1 MIYLVNYFHN
11 TYNTIH
17 NIFYFF
23 NKKKMSSNDTTNNN
37 TDFNP
42 LAQWE
47 RNILLIG
54 SEKFKKLQNSC
65 VAVIGGFK
73 DYLIIFL

>member
-1 MIYLVNYFHN
+1 MN
-11 TYNTIH
+11 
-17 NIFYFF
+17 
-23 NKKKMSSNDTTNNN
+23 SNDSTSNNDN
-37 TDFNP
+37 FNP